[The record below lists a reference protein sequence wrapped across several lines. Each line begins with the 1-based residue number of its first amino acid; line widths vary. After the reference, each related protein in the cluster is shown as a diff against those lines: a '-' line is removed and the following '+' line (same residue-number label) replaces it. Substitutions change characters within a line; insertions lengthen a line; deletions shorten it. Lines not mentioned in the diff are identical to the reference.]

1 MGRGGGDVESSVH
14 YDVTITRKKMRG
26 HREERNEKEKGPD
39 WTGGERIKPAM
50 RASEASKMDPEEI
63 QETIGRASPR
73 MASCLGSHFTQHRT
87 ARWLAIVRR
96 IFYTV

>member
-1 MGRGGGDVESSVH
+1 MLNHPSITMLQSRGRECSRIG
-14 YDVTITRKKMRG
+14 RKGMEKKRG
-26 HREERNEKEKGPD
+26 APQIG
-39 WTGGERIKPAM
+39 TGGRIKPGDE
-50 RASEASKMDPEEI
+50 RSSEASKMEPGDI

-73 MASCLGSHFTQHRT
+73 TASCLGSHFTQRRT